1 MESDAGEEE
10 MTENQ
15 KQQVLEIA
23 AEEAREELAEIEK
36 MREEGATNHEINVA
50 ASKIRKKYMQRLKSI
65 T

>member
-1 MESDAGEEE
+1 

-50 ASKIRKKYMQRLKSI
+50 ASKIRKKYMQRLKKI
-65 T
+65 